1 MPKVVTSAH
10 YMLSDLYVPDDV
22 DGGETAGNSSED
34 SDDQTEAVSTSCVT
48 LNRNMYM
55 LLKES

>member
-1 MPKVVTSAH
+1 
-10 YMLSDLYVPDDV
+10 MLSDLYVPDDV